1 MRQSSSSPQ
10 IVPVKCGVDEAIRSN
25 NISSF
30 VQNMCPLVVIFL
42 QFSITSMFMWMLC
55 EGIHLN
61 TILTVSVFKNHM
73 KSWYF
78 TILGWGKKIHQENV

>member
-10 IVPVKCGVDEAIRSN
+10 AEQSICGVDGVIRSN
-25 NISSF
+25 QISS
-30 VQNMCPLVVIFL
+30 VLQNMCPLIVIFL

-61 TILTVSVFKNHM
+61 NVLTVSVFTNHI
-73 KSWYF
+73 KTIYF
-78 TILGWGKKIHQENV
+78 HILGWGKKIRINL